1 MLENDNKPISEE
13 EIKSHVKTIM
23 NANEKLTNIVVSVNK
38 MLVEACLN
46 LL

>member
-1 MLENDNKPISEE
+1 MLKNDKIPISEA

-38 MLVEACLN
+38 IFVEACLN

>member
-1 MLENDNKPISEE
+1 MLKNYKIPFSEA

>member
-1 MLENDNKPISEE
+1 MLENDNIPISED

>member
-1 MLENDNKPISEE
+1 MLKNDKIPISEA
-13 EIKSHVKTIM
+13 EIKSHHKTIM
-23 NANEKLTNIVVSVNK
+23 KAKEKLTNIVVSVNK